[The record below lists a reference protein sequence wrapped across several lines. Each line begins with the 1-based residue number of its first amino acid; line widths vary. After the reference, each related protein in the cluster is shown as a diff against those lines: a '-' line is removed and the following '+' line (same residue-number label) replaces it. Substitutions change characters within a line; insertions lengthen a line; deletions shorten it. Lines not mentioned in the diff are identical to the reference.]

1 MLPLTDVLTDPTPVS
16 LAAPVFDEDKLLVYR
31 ELYYDGFS
39 SIIAARD
46 LTSGAAVAVK
56 KVEYAFMKP
65 APFPIR
71 CLQRS
76 FSKKVRQQVAK
87 IRALSHNSVLKI
99 IEFVVEPE
107 RIVIVTEMC
116 MFGDLFNWMLQQPQ
130 LRVRDICLIIQY
142 VQQVL
147 SYLHSQN
154 FIHGNLTP
162 THILFQAMSPQSV
175 TVMPDLS
182 IRKELVNL
190 TAKAPPV
197 FDCWAPEKLKYF
209 RSLVAERNSFGKA
222 LAEVAEE
229 QPIHPYFEP
238 TKSMDIWSVGCITH
252 IALTGKPPFVAN
264 SVTDMVNVIEAC
276 EEKLKSPM
284 LNRLS
289 PLIKKQ
295 LNDTLAI
302 NPDDRPTA
310 EKSSDCHWF
319 DDDITRADNRNILLT
334 IEYDLLYT
342 CRRYRTQ
349 GRRIFDSVF
358 NENSTVNDTSSTNL
372 VRD

>member
-1 MLPLTDVLTDPTPVS
+1 MFTLPDLLTDFASLT
-16 LAAPVFDEDKLLVYR
+16 LGAPVFDEEKLLVYR

-76 FSKKVRQQVAK
+76 FSRKVRQQVAK
-87 IRALSHNSVLKI
+87 FRALSHNSVLKI
-99 IEFVVEPE
+99 MEFVVEPE

-116 MFGDLFNWMLQQPQ
+116 MFGDLFNWMLQQAQ

-154 FIHGNLTP
+154 LIHGNLTP
-162 THILFQAMSPQSV
+162 THLLFQAMSPQSV

-182 IRKELVNL
+182 IRNELVSL

-197 FDCWAPEKLKYF
+197 FDCWAPEKLKNF
-209 RSLVAERNSFGKA
+209 LSLVAERNALGKKTV
-222 LAEVAEE
+222 EVAED
-229 QPIHPYFEP
+229 QPMHPYFEP

-264 SVTDMVNVIEAC
+264 SVTDMVNVIEGS
-276 EEKLKSPM
+276 EGKLKSPM

-289 PLIKKQ
+289 PLVKKQ

-310 EKSSDCHWF
+310 ENSSDCHWF

-349 GRRIFDSVF
+349 GRRIFESVF
-358 NENSTVNDTSSTNL
+358 SGNSTVNDTAATDL

>member
-1 MLPLTDVLTDPTPVS
+1 MLALQNVLTD
-16 LAAPVFDEDKLLVYR
+16 LASVTLGVPVFDEEKLLIYR

-76 FSKKVRQQVAK
+76 FSRKVRQQVAK
-87 IRALSHNSVLKI
+87 VRALSHNSVLKI

-116 MFGDLFNWMLQQPQ
+116 MFGDLFNWMLQQAQ

-142 VQQVL
+142 VQKVL

-154 FIHGNLTP
+154 LIHGNLTP

-182 IRKELVNL
+182 IRNELVSL

-197 FDCWAPEKLKYF
+197 FDCWAPEKMKDFL
-209 RSLVAERNSFGKA
+209 SLVAERKCLGKKTV
-222 LAEVAEE
+222 EVAED
-229 QPIHPYFEP
+229 QPMHPYFEP

-264 SVTDMVNVIEAC
+264 SVADMVNVIEGS

-289 PLIKKQ
+289 PLVEKQ

-310 EKSSDCHWF
+310 ENSSDSHWF
-319 DDDITRADNRNILLT
+319 DDDITRADSRNILLT

-349 GRRIFDSVF
+349 GRRIFESVF
-358 NENSTVNDTSSTNL
+358 SENSTVNDTTATDL